1 MRMFQLL
8 RTKAFD
14 RDVKNYITKGGNL
27 KRLADALHRLHTNN
41 GLPPWFRDHILQ
53 GKLRHCC
60 ELHVEP
66 DWLLVYQKDGKRLRI
81 LCLWLVSHKKLQ
93 ERERS
98 L

>member
-1 MRMFQLL
+1 MFQLL

-14 RDVKNYITKGGNL
+14 RDVKNYLAKGGSS
-27 KRLADALHRLHTNN
+27 KRLADVLHGLRTGNA
-41 GLPPWFRDHILQ
+41 LPPWFRDHGLQ
-53 GKLRHCC
+53 GKLHRCR

-81 LCLWLVSHKKLQ
+81 LCLWLISHKKLQ

>member
-1 MRMFQLL
+1 MFQLL
-8 RTKAFD
+8 RAKAFD
-14 RDVKNYITKGGNL
+14 RDVKNYLTKGGSA
-27 KRLADALHRLHTNN
+27 KRLADVLHRLRIGND
-41 GLPPWFRDHILQ
+41 LPPWFRDHILQ
-53 GKLRHCC
+53 GKLRHCR
-60 ELHVEP
+60 ELHIES